1 MRKSVPSQAL
11 VDTTF
16 GPSDDENGAVY
27 EAGLVCSENQNQGL
41 MRTRVRPSEAM
52 DQVTDRYRFRP

>member
-52 DQVTDRYRFRP
+52 GQIADR

>member
-41 MRTRVRPSEAM
+41 MRTRVRPSEAI
-52 DQVTDRYRFRP
+52 DQVADRYRLRP

>member
-27 EAGLVCSENQNQGL
+27 EAGSVCSEDQNQGL
-41 MRTRVRPSEAM
+41 MRTRVRPNEAIWNQG
-52 DQVTDRYRFRP
+52 D

>member
-27 EAGLVCSENQNQGL
+27 EAGSVCSEDQNQGL
-41 MRTRVRPSEAM
+41 MRIRVRPSEAM

>member
-16 GPSDDENGAVY
+16 GPSDDGNGAVY

-52 DQVTDRYRFRP
+52 GQVTDRYRFRP

>member
-1 MRKSVPSQAL
+1 M
-11 VDTTF
+11 D
-16 GPSDDENGAVY
+16 GDAVY
-27 EAGLVCSENQNQGL
+27 EAGSVCSEDQNQGL